1 MTLHISHCLL
11 VKDGLAHNRPQLPWL
26 RRKLYRSSRDAN
38 ENLKKSKKDFLSEGF
53 VFGVTVR
60 LLAS

>member
-11 VKDGLAHNRPQLPWL
+11 VKDGLAHYRPQLLWL
-26 RRKLYRSSRDAN
+26 RKLYRSSRDAN
-38 ENLKKSKKDFLSEGF
+38 KNLKKSKKDFLSEGF

-60 LLAS
+60 LLTS